1 MIVRKMYADFSS
13 VQNGL
18 AGARLNCGHF
28 PKELIDALKGM
39 ELSRSIPCLL
49 FFQCRNLILTYGE
62 KYRII
67 HWEILLWLTWLRV
80 PPLSCCFLV
89 SRESKVYFFPAWKQ
103 NHLQFFTYT
112 TTEIWNKHYSAWNAI
127 KVYSSYHISTC
138 CQHANLADICIH
150 H

>member
-49 FFQCRNLILTYGE
+49 FFSA
-62 KYRII
+62 
-67 HWEILLWLTWLRV
+67 EI
-80 PPLSCCFLV
+80 
-89 SRESKVYFFPAWKQ
+89 
-103 NHLQFFTYT
+103 
-112 TTEIWNKHYSAWNAI
+112 
-127 KVYSSYHISTC
+127 
-138 CQHANLADICIH
+138 
-150 H
+150 